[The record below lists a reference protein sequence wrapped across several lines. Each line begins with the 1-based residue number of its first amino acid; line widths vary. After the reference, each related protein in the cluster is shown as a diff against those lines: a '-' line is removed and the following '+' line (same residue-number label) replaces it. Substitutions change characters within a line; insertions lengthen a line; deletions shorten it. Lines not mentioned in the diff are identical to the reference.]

1 MSNHAHDDARGPGGA
16 RDDMAPREATRG
28 PLRCATA
35 GSVDDGKSTLIGR
48 LLFDTDT
55 IFADQ
60 LSHVADVSQRQGKA
74 EADLSLVTDGLRAE
88 REQGITIDVAWR
100 FATTPLRRF
109 ILADAPGHV
118 QYTRNTLTA
127 ASTADVLL
135 VLVDPTKA
143 TDGLLPQTKRHLAA
157 GLFLSVPN
165 VVIVVNKMDA
175 VGFAHDAFVRA
186 REWASDYA
194 SKSPLSLGRPR
205 ASLSFFP
212 VSALSGD
219 NVVRA
224 GTRMPWFDGPTLY
237 AHLAELGATART
249 TGEARFSVQ
258 WVRRPRIAKGGR
270 GYVGVLS
277 SGVLREGDHVK
288 IAASGLS
295 SRIESIETLDGP
307 SEQVNAGHSATIT
320 LADEID
326 VSRGDVCL
334 PEASAL
340 EPTREV
346 ELDLAWVGRETLA
359 AGATLLLKHGAKK
372 VRATVKTIVCAYDVE
387 SNVARPVD
395 ALRLNDFGRVR
406 VVTSEPLAWAP
417 YGESR
422 EGGRAILISRG
433 TADTVAVAIFR
444 GP

>member
-1 MSNHAHDDARGPGGA
+1 MST
-16 RDDMAPREATRG
+16 RDHEL

-60 LSHVADVSQRQGKA
+60 LTHVTDVSQRQGKT
-74 EADLSLVTDGLRAE
+74 EADLSLLTDGLRAE

-118 QYTRNTLTA
+118 QYTRNALTA

-143 TDGLLPQTKRHLAA
+143 TDGLLPQTRRHLAA
-157 GLFLSVPN
+157 GLFLGVPN

-175 VGFAHDAFVRA
+175 VGFSHEAFVRA

-194 SKSPLSLGRPR
+194 SKSPLSVGRPR
-205 ASLSFFP
+205 TALQFFP

-224 GTRMPWFDGPTLY
+224 STRMPWFDGPTLY
-237 AHLAELGATART
+237 AHLAELPPT
-249 TGEARFSVQ
+249 TRAVGEARFTVQ
-258 WVRRPRIAKGGR
+258 WVQRPRTGGAGR
-270 GYVGVLS
+270 RRYVGTLS
-277 SGVLREGDHVK
+277 SGTLRVGERMR
-288 IAASGLS
+288 IAASGLT
-295 SRIESIETLDGP
+295 SRVESLETLDDALDDVRSASP
-307 SEQVNAGHSATIT
+307 REHVHAGQSVT
-320 LADEID
+320 LTLSDELD
-326 VSRGDVCL
+326 VSRGDVLL
-334 PEASAL
+334 PEASKL
-340 EPTREV
+340 EPTRDV
-346 ELDLAWVGRETLA
+346 ELDLAWVGRESLS
-359 AGATLLLKHGAKK
+359 AGASLLLKHGAKK
-372 VRATVKTIVCAYDVE
+372 VRATVDAIVRIYDVE
-387 SNVARPVD
+387 SHVARPAD
-395 ALRLNDFGRVR
+395 TLRLNDFGRVR
-406 VVTSEPLAWAP
+406 LRTSEPLAWAP
-417 YGESR
+417 YAQSR

-433 TADTVAVAIFR
+433 NADTVAAAIYR
-444 GP
+444 AT